1 MCRVKGPVHD
11 ALLECGL
18 VDLVGVQHFY
28 DSVRAAKKGRAPDGL
43 PVVPEAGTTAAGP
56 GLVTGSSRP
65 PRAERASRTST
76 GKQPLSAGPAAWG

>member
-28 DSVRAAKKGRAPDGL
+28 DSVRAAKKGQAPDGL
-43 PVVPEAGTTAAGP
+43 PSCPRPARQPP
-56 GLVTGSSRP
+56 G
-65 PRAERASRTST
+65 RAS
-76 GKQPLSAGPAAWG
+76 